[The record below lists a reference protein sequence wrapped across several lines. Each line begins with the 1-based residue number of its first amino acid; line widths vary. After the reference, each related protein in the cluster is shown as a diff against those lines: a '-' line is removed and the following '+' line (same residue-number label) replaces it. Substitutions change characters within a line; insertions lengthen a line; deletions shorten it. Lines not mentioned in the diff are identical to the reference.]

1 MHHNQQ
7 TDYYALLGVNPD
19 ASAEEIKKAYRKQAL
34 KYHPDRNP
42 EHTQEAE
49 ARFKELTHAYAVLL
63 NPEKRREYDRRR
75 TFSRNYG
82 QEHRAGTGH
91 SQHGFG
97 SFEDVLRDIL
107 NNPEAR
113 RVFAEMQGEFA
124 KRGMQFDASFL
135 NNLFSGRGFF
145 VGGVFTF
152 GPQGM
157 RKERTANSTFDSG
170 QHVPKG
176 AARSERT
183 TRLAST
189 KKQDLWQ
196 KIGQKVKRLVLG
208 ESSREN
214 KDLHFS
220 LSISPDEAR
229 LGTEVTI
236 AIERGGKKERLVV
249 KVPAGSKQGTALR
262 LRNKGQPGKG
272 SNPPGDAYLHLD
284 VDRSRYG
291 IRR

>member
-75 TFSRNYG
+75 RFSRSSG
-82 QEHRAGTGH
+82 QEHRSGAEQ
-91 SQHGFG
+91 SRHGFG

-113 RVFAEMQGEFA
+113 RVFAEMQEEFA
-124 KRGMQFDASFL
+124 KRGMRFDTSFL

-157 RKERTANSTFDSG
+157 RKERTVKSTFETG
-170 QHVPKG
+170 QQVRKG
-176 AARSERT
+176 ARSEHT
-183 TRLAST
+183 TRVADT

-208 ESSREN
+208 ESARED

-220 LSISPDEAR
+220 LPISPDEAR
-229 LGTEVTI
+229 LGTEVSI

-249 KVPAGSKQGTALR
+249 KVPAGSKQGTVLR

-272 SNPPGDAYLHLD
+272 GRSPGDAYLHLN